1 MYTSLGG
8 GVHNFIS
15 GSEYFAH
22 KLPTEVPR
30 YIAGEVWGNFV
41 TEAVLQA
48 SYDCSTPVSWALL
61 RGWYMPVAVPY
72 NIWGMDGYGRLG
84 RWCRV
89 LVTVTFGGQKPYERS
104 LCAEKDP
111 QCRNQRPSKT
121 QQ

>member
-1 MYTSLGG
+1 MYPSLGG
-8 GVHNFIS
+8 DVHNFIS

-22 KLPTEVPR
+22 ELPTEVPS

-41 TEAVLQA
+41 TAAVLQA
-48 SYDCSTPVSWALL
+48 SCDCSTPVSWALL

-89 LVTVTFGGQKPYERS
+89 LVTVTFGGQKRYERS